1 MHEPL
6 FFKNLGRDIPVLIV
20 NGTKG
25 FADPNFFYF
34 SAIKFGV
41 FEASSMLVKKGGSIV
56 ISNGLDSQAAV
67 QAGCN
72 VKVFSS
78 RENMLEIIKKELEG
92 HRDVGIN
99 GAKLAI
105 GTYNLLKEFMPDKN
119 FIDVSEDLAVTRQV
133 KTGEEQKHL
142 ERACKISAIAYDNAL
157 ETLKEG
163 MTEAEFQSH
172 LIHELMLNGS
182 GFPYAE
188 PTVAFGEN
196 SAYPHYSASG
206 RKLKKGDI
214 VLADFGATCN
224 RYVADVT
231 RTVVFGRASKK
242 QKEMYETVREANR
255 AGIKAVRAGVNGMKV
270 DLAGRNIIDSTKFK
284 GKFIHGMGH
293 GIGLEIHDHPGFG
306 PTSQFVLK
314 EGMVMT
320 IEPGIYLSGF
330 GGVRIEDDVIVGKTS
345 AKVITSGSRK
355 DELIEVS

>member
-1 MHEPL
+1 MHEAR
-6 FFKNLGRDIPVLIV
+6 FFRNIGRDIPVLIV

-41 FEASSMLVKKGGSIV
+41 FEACSMVVRKEGTTV
-56 ISNGLDSQAAV
+56 FSNGLDSEAAV

-78 RENMLEIIKKELEG
+78 RGHMLDLIKEELRGCDE
-92 HRDVGIN
+92 VGIN
-99 GAKLAI
+99 GSKLSADTLEAI
-105 GTYNLLKEFMPDKN
+105 SQKMPEKKYM
-119 FIDVSEDLAVTRQV
+119 DVSKEIAATRQI
-133 KTGEEQKHL
+133 KTREEQRYL
-142 ERACKISAIAYDNAL
+142 EKACKISIAAHDNVLGKL
-157 ETLKEG
+157 EEG

-196 SAYPHYSASG
+196 SAFPHYSASG
-206 RKLKKGDI
+206 RKLKKGDL
-214 VLADFGATCN
+214 VLTDFGATFN

-231 RTVVFGRASKK
+231 RTVVFGRASKR
-242 QKEMYETVREANR
+242 QKDMYETVNNARVAAIDEVK
-255 AGIKAVRAGVNGMKV
+255 AGIKGMKV
-270 DLAGRNIIDSTKFK
+270 DLAGRKIIDATRFK

-306 PTSQFVLK
+306 PTSEFVLR

-320 IEPGIYLSGF
+320 IEPGVYIGGF
-330 GGVRIEDDVIVGKTS
+330 GGVRIEDDVIVGRS
-345 AKVITSGSRK
+345 SGKVITGGKRDS
-355 DELIEVS
+355 LIEIS